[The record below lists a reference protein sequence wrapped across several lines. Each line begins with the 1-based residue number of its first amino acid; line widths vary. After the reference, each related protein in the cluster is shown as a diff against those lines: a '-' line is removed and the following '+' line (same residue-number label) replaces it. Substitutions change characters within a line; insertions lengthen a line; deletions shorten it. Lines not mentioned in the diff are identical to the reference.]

1 MNDVMIELFPA
12 LGGDCFL
19 ITIEEIDYRILIDG
33 GFKKTFTSSLSAVL
47 KNLGAAGKRIDLLVV
62 THVDNDHIM
71 GIIELFRELQCG
83 KIQIEIC
90 EIWYNGYRHL
100 FSGAKQRL
108 SSDQER
114 RVMDEVRRLDVPAME
129 DCIRK
134 DIGYAQGETLT
145 GLLAGI
151 WEKEWNR
158 SFAGKAVFCRDTGVL
173 VEIKRPHLS
182 LMLLNPGFEQLR
194 ALEYKWNHF
203 RRTKY
208 LPMENGDSV
217 MYEDCFERFLTYMD
231 SSETNQSSISFL
243 IMYTNKAGK
252 NYNLLFLGDASAE
265 NCLIRL
271 DGWKNIRFDC
281 IKLPHHGSKNN
292 ITKCTLE
299 QLRAEYLL
307 FSTDGQ
313 KHGHP
318 DWEVISA
325 AASNTNCKRMVF
337 NYESCKAVSR
347 LKEVYPE
354 KVIVTGRDGYCELR
368 I

>member
-33 GFKKTFTSSLSAVL
+33 GFKKTFTSSLSAAL

-71 GIIELFRELQCG
+71 GIIELFRELKYE

-100 FSGAKQRL
+100 FSDAKQSL

-114 RVMDEVRRLDVPAME
+114 RVMDEVRRLDVPTME
-129 DCIRK
+129 ERIRK

-145 GLLAGI
+145 GLLGGI

-158 SFAGKAVFCRDTGVL
+158 SFDGKAVSCHDKGVL
-173 VEIKRPHLS
+173 VELKSPYLS
-182 LMLLNPGFEQLR
+182 VVLLNPGFEQLEG
-194 ALEYKWNHF
+194 LEYKWTHF
-203 RRTKY
+203 RRKKY

-217 MYEDCFERFLTYMD
+217 MYEECFERFLIYKD
-231 SSETNQSSISFL
+231 SSEINQSSISFL
-243 IMYTNKAGK
+243 IKYTNKAGK
-252 NYNLLFLGDASAE
+252 SYNLLFLGDASAE
-265 NCLIRL
+265 NCLARL
-271 DGWKNIRFDC
+271 EGWKNIQFDC
-281 IKLPHHGSKNN
+281 VKLPHHGSKNS
-292 ITKCTLE
+292 ITQCTLA
-299 QLRAEYLL
+299 QLHVEYLL
-307 FSTDGQ
+307 FSTDGRR
-313 KHGHP
+313 HNHP
-318 DWEVISA
+318 DWEVVSTA
-325 AASNTNCKRMVF
+325 VSNNNCKRMVF
-337 NYESCKAVSR
+337 NYASCKAVRR
-347 LKEVYPE
+347 LKEVYPQ
-354 KVIVTGRDGYCELR
+354 KAIVTGEDGYCKLR